1 MPISGGTAGAHDD
14 AMHQGS
20 AKRDV
25 PNGVAGLE
33 GLGDLIVP
41 NDSMYLARSAID
53 NIIIRERTS
62 AEMIAY
68 FNRVGVDDFTLFI
81 KESGVWERAQ
91 TASMKDVLSGIA
103 ALGAGGQL
111 LAPGPDIEL
120 TRDGSE
126 NIEVV
131 ERTSGD
137 IVYRWTRIGANDY
150 ECRINCGGV
159 ACIMQNDSMKDIA
172 GGIAGLDANV
182 QLDLLQMRAFVEEY
196 YNHHMALDNF
206 IQTETGGNGTAVTD
220 AANHEMDLSSGVTA
234 ADGYAR
240 LESKKTFAL
249 GTAPLVQS
257 YIVNN
262 VQNGV
267 GAGADLILVGFI
279 SATGFP
285 GESYSVGFYKDSA
298 DAWHCLT
305 NSSGMNSTKTGISA
319 PSNGDLLTIIA
330 TSASVKFYENGVLLA
345 THTTN
350 IPTSN
355 NCIGAAVYG
364 DAQTTAVQVSVDMMN
379 MKRYRA

>member
-14 AMHQGS
+14 AMHQGN
-20 AKRDV
+20 AKRDTV
-25 PNGVAGLE
+25 GGVAGLDSLGSVM
-33 GLGDLIVP
+33 GLDKLLILPV
-41 NDSMYLARSAID
+41 DVSD
-53 NIIIRERTS
+53 NVYIKDRTS
-62 AEMIAY
+62 GNAIVQ
-68 FNRVGVDDFTLFI
+68 FHRVSANVTQVFI
-81 KESGVWERAQ
+81 RNAAAWVELAHLN
-91 TASMKDVLSGIA
+91 MKDVVSGIA
-103 ALGAGGQL
+103 ALDASGHLLIPSYRIYAARGA
-111 LAPGPDIEL
+111 
-120 TRDGSE
+120 SE
-126 NIEVV
+126 QVTFR
-131 ERTSGD
+131 ERTSD
-137 IVYRWTRIGANDY
+137 ERMLRLIRNGADDY
-150 ECRINCGGV
+150 EGRINV
-159 ACIMQNDSMKDIA
+159 A
-172 GGIAGLDANV
+172 GIEQRILTMR
-182 QLDLLQMRAFVEEY
+182 DLCVEEY
-196 YNHHMALDNF
+196 SNHLGAVDNF
-206 IQTETGGNGTAVTD
+206 IQTETGGNGTANVD
-220 AANHEMDLSSGVTA
+220 AANHEMDLSSGITA

-249 GTAPLVQS
+249 GTAPLVLNF
-257 YIVNN
+257 IINN

-267 GAGADLILVGFI
+267 GAGGDLILVGFI

-305 NSSGMNSTKTGISA
+305 NSSGVNSTKTGISA

-364 DAQTTAVQVSVDMMN
+364 DAQTTAVLVSLDMMS

>member
-20 AKRDV
+20 AKRNV
-25 PNGVAGLE
+25 YSGVAGLNAN
-33 GLGDLIVP
+33 GNILVPGSYIFITRDLGEAVYIRDKSSANDLFRLV
-41 NDSMYLARSAID
+41 
-53 NIIIRERTS
+53 
-62 AEMIAY
+62 
-68 FNRVGVDDFTLFI
+68 RVGVNDVVGYI
-81 KESGVWERAQ
+81 KVGGVWSLLQ
-91 TASMKDVLSGIA
+91 TASMKDVVSGIA
-103 ALGAGGQL
+103 ALDASGHLLVKSYRIYAARGA
-111 LAPGPDIEL
+111 
-120 TRDGSE
+120 SE
-126 NIEVV
+126 QVTFR
-131 ERTSGD
+131 ERTSD
-137 IVYRWTRIGANDY
+137 ERMLRLIRNGADDY
-150 ECRINCGGV
+150 EGRMNVGGV
-159 ACIMQNDSMKDIA
+159 EKVLQHAGMKDVA
-172 GGIAGLDANV
+172 SGIAGLDANV

-206 IQTETGGNGTAVTD
+206 IQTETAGNGTAAAD
-220 AANHEMDLSSGVTA
+220 AANHEMDLSSGITA

-249 GTAPLVQS
+249 GTAPLVLNF
-257 YIVNN
+257 IINN

-267 GAGADLILVGFI
+267 GAGGDLILVGFI

-305 NSSGMNSTKTGISA
+305 NSSGVNSTKTGISA

-364 DAQTTAVQVSVDMMN
+364 DAQTTAVLVSLDMMS

>member
-25 PNGVAGLE
+25 VDGVAGIDS
-33 GLGDLIVP
+33 GGDV
-41 NDSMYLARSAID
+41 LAVNSGIRLTRD
-53 NIIIRERTS
+53 GFENIFIIERTGGDQTFTQIRIGANS
-62 AEMIAY
+62 YSTYVKIAGSWEK
-68 FNRVGVDDFTLFI
+68 VQTDDL
-81 KESGVWERAQ
+81 
-91 TASMKDVLSGIA
+91 KDVVSGIA
-103 ALGAGGQL
+103 ALDASGHLLIPSYRIYAARGGAGQV
-111 LAPGPDIEL
+111 
-120 TRDGSE
+120 TFR
-126 NIEVV
+126 
-131 ERTSGD
+131 ERTSD
-137 IVYRWTRIGANDY
+137 ERMMRLIRNGANDY
-150 ECRINCGGV
+150 EGRINV
-159 ACIMQNDSMKDIA
+159 AGTEQRILTMR
-172 GGIAGLDANV
+172 
-182 QLDLLQMRAFVEEY
+182 DLCVEEY
-196 YNHHMALDNF
+196 SNHLGAVDNF
-206 IQTETGGNGTAVTD
+206 IQTETGGNGTANVD
-220 AANHEMDLSSGVTA
+220 AANHEMDLSSGITV

-249 GTAPLVQS
+249 GTAPLVLNF
-257 YIVNN
+257 IINN

-267 GAGADLILVGFI
+267 GAGGDLILVGFI

-305 NSSGMNSTKTGISA
+305 NSSGVNSTKTGISA

-364 DAQTTAVQVSVDMMN
+364 DAQTTAVLVSLDMMS